1 MADIVADT
9 AVIERL
15 RDRATRLATLDAL
28 EAHAAPFPTAAAL
41 AAAKAMVE
49 LMCMDAAEVERASY
63 DRAALLLA
71 RLLEEALPDVNAVY
85 GATFG
90 DGGLER
96 LWNAD
101 SVLNV
106 ALRKPASQ
114 LTRADAASYACLVA
128 YEPVAYVR
136 GWTTPCAAAGLTAM
150 QFLGLWMSADPILSK
165 TKIPEDDLPMK
176 MMKLLLELL
185 KSNELPELA
194 IGGAW
199 FAVHN
204 CLTGRPSLGPAAL
217 ECGVF
222 EMVVAQL
229 HGIGSPADWVSISRG
244 KAGRAF
250 GALFATNDI
259 AKCFGGQ
266 ASRPDLATCLTS
278 GLCDLCIEAVAAF
291 AAAGVDGL
299 RDTNHVALYQAL
311 STVRN
316 TRTQP
321 GCEAKIRS
329 VASSLGYCLMHDL
342 ESIQDIG
349 ATSAGTAA
357 QICCGVFGRDEGGSE
372 FRFSSQHVETLL
384 ARWSQNVRAVGWH
397 ANAKPTADTIMA
409 LELCVSDENKPL
421 LLANPDFIPYLVDA
435 LLLDADHPRAGMKPE
450 LKSWCQ
456 THHAE
461 CLAQLAVFEPGSE
474 ALRQDP
480 SVVPALQ
487 VVADSGLST
496 EARRFAQAALLAL
509 GDKKQPEMMVQEG
522 EQTHVMLSYQ
532 WDNQATVKRINA
544 SLISRGFETWFDLTD
559 MKGSVMDAMSEAV
572 EGAEVM
578 LFGVSLAYKESA
590 NCRLEANYAMQ
601 NECDMIP
608 LMMQPNFKAN
618 GWLGLILGT
627 RLWYA
632 FWDADEDDDA
642 AFEKRIDGVCKEI
655 GARGRPKLSEA
666 VPPVAP
672 APAPPAA
679 PALLPAHAS
688 APVLAPAPAP
698 APRLAP
704 VEKAEVV
711 KRLRAADR
719 EDRERAAIEREWEAR
734 ARERSVSPQK
744 ELPGSPVGPAPA
756 LAPAAAPAP
765 APAPDSLTPVHGS
778 RPATAYTPSI
788 QSSPMTTPMT
798 TTPHL
803 QLSTGQQSANQSGG
817 IFSEMISFMR
827 EERGHVKDE
836 RAEMDV
842 RIESLVREQRD
853 QMDAMRQE
861 ADSKLERQRQQAE
874 AKLDAKLAE
883 QRQEA
888 DANLEAQR
896 KEADA
901 KLEKQR
907 GEAEA
912 LKTDQ
917 RIIALQTRLE
927 ALLAVGET
935 VILPACPLVVSI
947 ETPTKGRGGCSRM
960 TVSPTARPYTQ
971 RSCSLMKSF
980 SRLRTPLRML
990 SRRRMA
996 TIGWCA
1002 WWRCRRG
1009 WRWT

>member
-1 MADIVADT
+1 VWRLAYIDEMADMFVADT
-9 AVIERL
+9 ACAAFLVGAGASLQIERL

-28 EAHAAPFPTAAAL
+28 EAHATPIPTAAAL

-49 LMCMDAAEVERASY
+49 LMCMDAAKVERASY

-85 GATFG
+85 AATFG

-222 EMVVAQL
+222 VMVVAQL

-250 GALFATNDI
+250 GALFAINDI

-316 TRTQP
+316 TRVQR

-329 VASSLGYCLMHDL
+329 VAGSLGYCLMHDL

-409 LELCVSDENKPL
+409 LELCVSDENKPI

-461 CLAQLAVFEPGSE
+461 CLAQLAVFKPGSE

-496 EARRFAQAALLAL
+496 EARQFAQAALLAL

-532 WDNQATVKRINA
+532 WDNQVTVKRINA

-632 FWDADEDDDA
+632 FWDADQDDDA

-655 GARGRPKLSEA
+655 GGRGRLKLSEA

-672 APAPPAA
+672 AHAPPAA
-679 PALLPAHAS
+679 PAPLPAHAP
-688 APVLAPAPAP
+688 AHVLAPAPAP

-704 VEKAEVV
+704 VEKAEVE
-711 KRLRAADR
+711 RSQATDR
-719 EDRERAAIEREWEAR
+719 EDSERAATEREWEAR
-734 ARERSVSPQK
+734 ARERLVSPQK

-756 LAPAAAPAP
+756 PAPARAPAP
-765 APAPDSLTPVHGS
+765 ALAPDSLTPVHGL
-778 RPATAYTPSI
+778 RPAPATAYTPSI
-788 QSSPMTTPMT
+788 QSSPMTTPMM

-803 QLSTGQQSANQSGG
+803 QLNTGQQSASQSGG
-817 IFSEMISFMR
+817 MLSEMISFMR

-836 RAEMDV
+836 RAEMDI

-853 QMDAMRQE
+853 QMDALRQE

-917 RIIALQTRLE
+917 RIIAFQTRLE

-935 VILPACPLVVSI
+935 AILPTLP
-947 ETPTKGRGGCSRM
+947 PR
-960 TVSPTARPYTQ
+960 
-971 RSCSLMKSF
+971 
-980 SRLRTPLRML
+980 RLH
-990 SRRRMA
+990 
-996 TIGWCA
+996 
-1002 WWRCRRG
+1002 
-1009 WRWT
+1009 